1 MSEPK
6 GALRAPRRR
15 AGKHERAEG
24 WYPVNVR
31 AAVFVI
37 LAALVLT
44 AAAAVGLT
52 WNSPS
57 GRDSPGGQASPVGR
71 DSPGP
76 TGTPPQ
82 HAVAVCERLV
92 VPAYFEPSDWP
103 QASGSNPPPSDMILD
118 ISGTGAGSAPQQDFR
133 AAVGEAQTAGVTVLG
148 YISTVDGQ
156 RPLAE
161 TEAEVA
167 HYAEWYGVTSIFLD
181 RVSGEPAQLGY
192 YRALAAYIRAHDPRG
207 QLWLNPGDYP
217 DQAYM
222 SLGDVVMTFE
232 GTYAQYAGAPGAAVP
247 GWARD
252 YPAAR
257 FAHTIY
263 AASAADL
270 KPALRLAAARD
281 AGHVYITDGSGD
293 NPYQALPGYWAAE
306 DAAAAA
312 TCGAAG

>member
-1 MSEPK
+1 
-6 GALRAPRRR
+6 
-15 AGKHERAEG
+15 
-24 WYPVNVR
+24 VNVR

-52 WNSPS
+52 WNSPG
-57 GRDSPGGQASPVGR
+57 GRTSPGGQASPVGR

-76 TGTPPQ
+76 TGTPHQ
-82 HAVAVCERLV
+82 AVAACERLD
-92 VPAYFEPSDWP
+92 VPAYFEPSAWP
-103 QASGSNPPPSDMILD
+103 QASGSDPPPSNMILD
-118 ISGTGAGSAPQQDFR
+118 ISGTGAGPAPQQDFR
-133 AAVGEAQTAGVTVLG
+133 AAVGAAKAAGVTVLG

-161 TEAEVA
+161 SEAEVT

-192 YRALAAYIRAHDPRG
+192 YHALSAYIRAHDPGG

-222 SLGDVVMTFE
+222 SLGDVMMTFE

-252 YPAAR
+252 YPADR

-270 KPALRLAAARD
+270 KPALRLAAARN
-281 AGHVYITDGSGD
+281 AGHVYITDGSGG
-293 NPYQALPGYWAAE
+293 NPYQALPSYWAAE

>member
-1 MSEPK
+1 MS
-6 GALRAPRRR
+6 APRRQ

-24 WYPVNVR
+24 WYPVNAR

-44 AAAAVGLT
+44 AGAAVGLA
-52 WNSPS
+52 WNSPG
-57 GRDSPGGQASPVGR
+57 GRTSPGGQASPVGR

-76 TGTPPQ
+76 AGTPPR
-82 HAVAVCERLV
+82 AVAVCERLD

-103 QASGSNPPPSDMILD
+103 RASRSDPPPSDMILD
-118 ISGTGAGSAPQQDFR
+118 ISGTGAGPAPQQDFR
-133 AAVGEAQTAGVTVLG
+133 TAVGGAQAAGVTVLG

-161 TEAEVA
+161 AEAEVA

-192 YRALAAYIRAHDPRG
+192 YRALAAYIRARDRGG

-232 GTYAQYAGAPGAAVP
+232 GTYAQYAGESGAAVP

-263 AASAADL
+263 ATPAADL
-270 KPALRLAAARD
+270 KPALRLAAARN

>member
-1 MSEPK
+1 MSEPR
-6 GALRAPRRR
+6 GTLRAPRKRP
-15 AGKHERAEG
+15 GKHERAEEG
-24 WYPVNVR
+24 RPLHQR
-31 AAVFVI
+31 AAI
-37 LAALVLT
+37 LAVFAAVVLT
-44 AAAAVGLT
+44 AAAAVGLA
-52 WNSPS
+52 WNSPG
-57 GRDSPGGQASPVGR
+57 GRE
-71 DSPGP
+71 SPGP
-76 TGTPPQ
+76 TPTGTPSAAR

-92 VPAYFEPSDWP
+92 VPAYFEPSGWP
-103 QASGSNPPPSDMILD
+103 QASDSVPPPSDMILD
-118 ISGTGAGSAPQQDFR
+118 ISGTGAGPAPQQDFR
-133 AAVGEAQTAGVTVLG
+133 TAAGEAQAAGVTVLG

-161 TEAEVA
+161 AEAEVA
-167 HYAEWYGVTSIFLD
+167 HYAAWYGVTSIFLD

-192 YRALAAYIRAHDPRG
+192 YRALAAYIRAHDPGG

-222 SLGDVVMTFE
+222 SLGEVMMTFE

-247 GWARD
+247 GWVRG

-270 KPALRLAAARD
+270 RPALRLAAARN
-281 AGHVYITDGSGD
+281 AGHVYVTDGSGG

-312 TCGAAG
+312 TCVAAG